1 MAGTRQ
7 LSLRALWA
15 FMGPRLRAHPRLLF
29 ALGACLAAGLA
40 LTLTLPLLLRRF
52 IDIALGETDGSMAAV
67 ALGFLVVALA
77 HQVVSVA
84 MSWVATDLSSRTTNQ
99 LRSELTDHVLS
110 LDMSFHRRTPPG
122 ELIERVDGDV
132 GQLGVLLSNF
142 VPQMAQEALLLVGV
156 LALLFGIDPLLGG
169 ALATYAVLAVGVLSR
184 LRHLGVGAWEKSRE
198 AAAKATGFQEEA
210 LGATEDVRPNG
221 AASHVVALFLG
232 LNRTWF
238 WASNR
243 ANALSGATTIAGLSL
258 FGLSQVIAL
267 GIGSSLLGA
276 GSITIGTI
284 YLLTQYTAFLSGP
297 IDGFT
302 YRVRYLQQATAAV
315 NRVVDLAGTR
325 SRLIEAP
332 RPRSLPPG
340 ALGVDFDNVDF
351 SYEVSEAGEA
361 GEEGATGEPVLTAVD
376 LHVPAGRSLG
386 LVGRTGSGKTTL
398 GRLLARQYDI
408 SSGSLRVG
416 GVEVREVGL
425 DELRNRVAVV
435 TQEVQLFT
443 ATIRD
448 NVSLFREIPDA
459 ELMAVIDEVGLG
471 QWLSTQPEG
480 LASELDPRSL
490 SAGEAQLLALAR
502 TLLRDPAVVL
512 LDEASAR
519 LDPATEAR
527 LQSAVDRLLQGRTA
541 VVIAHRLS
549 TLDRVD
555 FIGVLDHGRVVEFGP
570 RGELTANPA
579 SEYSRLLAAYR
590 NEVLA

>member
-1 MAGTRQ
+1 M
-7 LSLRALWA
+7 
-15 FMGPRLRAHPRLLF
+15 
-29 ALGACLAAGLA
+29 
-40 LTLTLPLLLRRF
+40 
-52 IDIALGETDGSMAAV
+52 
-67 ALGFLVVALA
+67 
-77 HQVVSVA
+77 
-84 MSWVATDLSSRTTNQ
+84 RT
-99 LRSELTDHVLS
+99 V
-110 LDMSFHRRTPPG
+110 
-122 ELIERVDGDV
+122 
-132 GQLGVLLSNF
+132 
-142 VPQMAQEALLLVGV
+142 
-156 LALLFGIDPLLGG
+156 
-169 ALATYAVLAVGVLSR
+169 
-184 LRHLGVGAWEKSRE
+184 
-198 AAAKATGFQEEA
+198 
-210 LGATEDVRPNG
+210 
-221 AASHVVALFLG
+221 
-232 LNRTWF
+232 
-238 WASNR
+238 
-243 ANALSGATTIAGLSL
+243 
-258 FGLSQVIAL
+258 
-267 GIGSSLLGA
+267 
-276 GSITIGTI
+276 
-284 YLLTQYTAFLSGP
+284 YLLTQYTVFLSGP

-302 YRVRYLQQATAAV
+302 SRVRYLQQATAAV
-315 NRVVDLAGTR
+315 NRVVELASTP
-325 SRLIEAP
+325 SLLMEAP
-332 RPRSLPPG
+332 EPQPLPAG
-340 ALGVDFDNVDF
+340 ALDVDFDNVDF
-351 SYEVSEAGEA
+351 AYEA
-361 GEEGATGEPVLTAVD
+361 GEPVLTAVD
-376 LHVPAGRSLG
+376 LHLPAGRSLG

-408 SSGSLRVG
+408 GSGSLRVG
-416 GVEVREVGL
+416 GVEVREVNL

-448 NVSLFREIPDA
+448 NVSLFRELPDA
-459 ELMAVIDEVGLG
+459 ELVAVIDEVGLG
-471 QWLSTQPEG
+471 QWLSTQQDG